1 MGLSFDPI
9 AKAQENWDVVGWGA
23 GGAMAAATSI
33 TRAHQIVLGRINE
46 ALSPLNLTLS
56 RFEAL
61 ALLGF
66 SRSGQLPLGKIGE
79 RLQVH
84 PASVT
89 NTIDRLESDGFV
101 ERLPHPADRRTVLA
115 AITDAGREAAEQAA
129 AVLAEIEFGMQGL
142 TDVQQKSIDTALHD
156 LRHAAGDFD
165 TD

>member
-46 ALSPLNLTLS
+46 ALNPFNLTLS

-61 ALLGF
+61 ALLNF
-66 SRSGQLPLGKIGE
+66 SRSGRLPLGKIGE

-89 NTIDRLESDGFV
+89 NTIDRLEADGFV
-101 ERLPHPADRRTVLA
+101 RRVPHPDDRRTVLA
-115 AITDAGREAAEQAA
+115 ELTDNGRAVAEQAA
-129 AVLAEIEFGMQGL
+129 TVLGEIEFGLQGL

-156 LRHAAGDFD
+156 LRRGAGDFD

>member
-46 ALSPLNLTLS
+46 ALGPFNLTLS

-61 ALLGF
+61 ALLSF
-66 SRSGQLPLGKIGE
+66 SKTGQLPLGKIGE

-89 NTIDRLESDGFV
+89 NTIDRLETDGFV
-101 ERLPHPADRRTVLA
+101 RRVPHPDDRRTVLA
-115 AITDAGREAAEQAA
+115 ELTDAGREVTEQAA
-129 AVLAEIEFGMQGL
+129 AALGEMEFGMQGL

-156 LRHAAGDFD
+156 LRQAAGDFD
-165 TD
+165 SR